1 MTRLVHR
8 LLALW
13 ATAMLLSGCAVPR
26 LIDSEVESYPGSTPA
41 VAGASYRFERLPSQQ
56 AFAERQAQLEALAQ
70 AALGHVGLVRNDAQA
85 QYSVQVT
92 VQIAQMPSPHAPLP
106 FTPRQIRRP
115 PMVAADGSHFFSPLL
130 LLPEPAWFSHTVRF
144 LMRDTSTA
152 QVAYESTA
160 RFDGPWGDSGKLLPV
175 IMDAALSNYP
185 NPPPGV
191 RKVIIE
197 LPADGPGAR

>member
-92 VQIAQMPSPHAPLP
+92 VQIAQIPSPYL
-106 FTPRQIRRP
+106 PRQIRRP

-130 LLPEPAWFSHTVRF
+130 LLPEPAWFRHTVRF
-144 LMRDTSTA
+144 LMRDTNTA